1 MAGQGGRVRYDRRM
15 RTSDFDYELPPE
27 LIAQTPVEPRDAA
40 RLLVLDRAAGRIH
53 HRRFSEI
60 GEFLHPGDLLV
71 LNETRVLRARLRGN
85 LAESGGSVEALLLRR
100 LDAQRW
106 EALVRPG
113 RRLRP
118 GRHIRFGPKLEAVV
132 DAIADDGIRILRF
145 PVGSD
150 PEALGETPLPPY
162 IHTALTDPE
171 RYQTVYSRVPGS
183 AAAPTAG
190 LHFTPELLARLRSA
204 GVVTTTVT
212 LHIGPGTF
220 RPVMVDDPHEHPMHA
235 EYYEIGAEACAAI
248 AAARAHGGRVIAVG
262 TTCVRVLE
270 QVGLESGEGPP
281 RPGAGWTRLLIL
293 PGHRFRLV
301 DALITNFHLP
311 RSTLLMLVSALA
323 GREQILAAYREAVAQ
338 RYRFFS
344 FGDAMLIV

>member
-1 MAGQGGRVRYDRRM
+1 M
-15 RTSDFDYELPPE
+15 RTSDFDYDLPPE

-40 RLLVLDRAAGRIH
+40 RLLVLDRAADRIH

-60 GEFLHPGDLLV
+60 GEFLHAGDLLV
-71 LNETRVLRARLRGN
+71 LNETRVLRARLRGA
-85 LAESGGSVEALLLRR
+85 LAGSGGAVEALLLRR
-100 LDAQRW
+100 LDAERW

-118 GRHIRFGPKLEAVV
+118 GRRIRFGPEPELEAVV
-132 DAIADDGIRILRF
+132 EALADDGVRILRF
-145 PVGSD
+145 PAGSD
-150 PEALGETPLPPY
+150 PEVLGETPLPPY
-162 IHTALTDPE
+162 IHAALADPE
-171 RYQTVYSRVPGS
+171 RYQTVYGRVPGS

-190 LHFTPELLARLRSA
+190 LHFTPELLDRLRSS
-204 GVVTTTVT
+204 GVGATTVT

-220 RPVMVDDPHEHPMHA
+220 RPVTVDNPREHPMHA

-248 AAARAHGGRVIAVG
+248 TATRARGRRVIAVG

-270 QVGLESGEGPP
+270 QVGLEAGEGPP
-281 RPGAGWTRLLIL
+281 RPGSGWTRLLIL

-323 GREQILAAYREAVAQ
+323 GRERILAAYREAVEH

-344 FGDAMLIV
+344 FGDAMLIL

>member
-1 MAGQGGRVRYDRRM
+1 
-15 RTSDFDYELPPE
+15 
-27 LIAQTPVEPRDAA
+27 LIAQTPAEPRDAA
-40 RLLVLDRAAGRIH
+40 RLLVLDRTAAHLR
-53 HRRFSEI
+53 HRRFSEV

-71 LNETRVLRARLRGN
+71 LNETRVLRARLRGT
-85 LAESGGSVEALLLRR
+85 LAESGGAVDILLLRR
-100 LDAQRW
+100 LDGERW
-106 EALVRPG
+106 EALARPG

-118 GRHIRFGPKLEAVV
+118 GRRIRFGADLEAVV
-132 DAIADDGIRILRF
+132 DAAGDEGVRILRF
-145 PVGSD
+145 PAGTD

-162 IHTALTDPE
+162 IHAGLDDPE

-190 LHFTPELLARLRSA
+190 LHFTPELLTRLRAS
-204 GVVTTTVT
+204 GVDTTTIT

-220 RPVMVDDPHEHPMHA
+220 RPVTVDDPREHPMHA
-235 EYYEIGAEACAAI
+235 EYYEIDAGACAAI
-248 AAARAHGGRVIAVG
+248 TAARARGGRIVAVG

-270 QVGLESGEGPP
+270 QVGLAAGDGPP
-281 RPGAGWTRLLIL
+281 APGAGWTRLLIL

-323 GREQILAAYREAVAQ
+323 GRERILAAYREAVAH

-344 FGDAMLIV
+344 FGDAMLIL